1 MDKMLSTTEAV
12 NFSQKLNSPPQK
24 TKMHISKP
32 NPKNGHTEADIE
44 NMKADE
50 TCEEIFYMQT
60 GTYLLDFIS
69 DLKYSFDKYYG
80 GLLGKIQT
88 HNIYAFFNKYIDF
101 ESSIK
106 APNRIKGDDSD
117 SSEIMENHFIADNKM
132 MMNMLEMSVF
142 LAKKLPDEEI
152 ESH

>member
-50 TCEEIFYMQT
+50 TCEEIDENDSKSLSSST
-60 GTYLLDFIS
+60 NRRIRKPKKPIIRRVWTYLKHAWVGVMHGSSGILS
-69 DLKYSFDKYYG
+69 HYY
-80 GLLGKIQT
+80 IC
-88 HNIYAFFNKYIDF
+88 NNF
-101 ESSIK
+101 
-106 APNRIKGDDSD
+106 R
-117 SSEIMENHFIADNKM
+117 M
-132 MMNMLEMSVF
+132 
-142 LAKKLPDEEI
+142 
-152 ESH
+152 